1 MNSLA
6 VAGSLSRNA
15 LTGGA
20 ELGDVAASL
29 LDVWHFLL
37 ECELAPSDGGL
48 FL

>member
-1 MNSLA
+1 MNSL
-6 VAGSLSRNA
+6 
-15 LTGGA
+15 TYGA
-20 ELGDVAASL
+20 ELGGVSASL